1 VAQATIIVEAVFRAG
16 YEPYFEE
23 YSQQVRRYLDK
34 HGGQVIR
41 RQKIDQVLYGQE
53 RPDLV
58 MIIDFPTR
66 ELAERIFFE
75 QEYLDIIPLRERVFS
90 RFSMYLAA
98 FGSV

>member
-1 VAQATIIVEAVFRAG
+1 MAQATIIVEAVFRAG